1 MLQSSSVSRFS
12 VTQLVIFLATFF
24 LFGFM
29 LLLSFAAYTSS
40 KTSVNG
46 PIYGQIIQGK
56 DLIADILPPPEYI
69 IESYLVTFQAY
80 DSKNPAEIKEHLK
93 TFQRLHKEF
102 EERQEYWTKELK
114 DGEVKAMMTGDAA
127 KAARNFFSS
136 AEKEFFPALERGDVA
151 AAGSILHKS
160 LTPQYNAHRTVIDK
174 IVTLT
179 NAGNEKIEKDTVSLL
194 KTYNWVMIAIA
205 VAVLIVSA
213 LLSLLVIRSVHRTI
227 SACAD
232 ITNKIAEGDLSV
244 DIKVEGRGSIRLL
257 LESISTMASHL
268 REIVG
273 QVSATTHTLSSEA
286 DRLQSASR
294 QIAAESSQIA
304 NKARGFTSSIGELAA
319 TSSDISTN
327 CRSVASSS
335 ACATELASS
344 STAIVQETINGMQSI
359 ASHVRETS
367 EIIDSLG
374 VRSEQ
379 IGQIIETISDI
390 ADQTNLLALNA
401 AIEAARA
408 GEQGRGFAVVADE
421 VRALAERTT
430 RATREITGM
439 ISNIQKETRQAVG
452 CMEEGVK
459 EVESGSNAS
468 IRSGQALNS
477 IREEVG
483 EVTVK
488 IDQIATAAEQQTA
501 ATAVIN
507 EHIGQISDSIRGT
520 AQEATAVEESA
531 AQISSLTVKLDQ
543 LVGKFKM

>member
-1 MLQSSSVSRFS
+1 MSQNHAISRFS
-12 VTQLVIFLATFF
+12 VTQLVSFLAVFF
-24 LFGFM
+24 LLGFTV
-29 LLLSFAAYTSS
+29 LLSFSAYTSS
-40 KTSVNG
+40 KTAVNG

-69 IESYLVTFQAY
+69 IESYLVAFQAY
-80 DSKNPAEIKEHLK
+80 DAKDPGAVKEHLK
-93 TFQRLHKEF
+93 SVQRLRKEF
-102 EERQEYWTKELK
+102 EERQTYWTKELK
-114 DGEVKAMMTGDAA
+114 DGEIKTLMIGDAA
-127 KAARNFFSS
+127 KAAREFFNS
-136 AEKEFFPALERGDVA
+136 AEKDFFPALEREDTV
-151 AAGSILHKS
+151 AAGSVLHKS
-160 LTPQYNAHRTVIDK
+160 LTPHYNAHRSVIDK

-179 NAGNEKIEKDTVSLL
+179 NASNEKIEKSTVNLL
-194 KTYNWVMIAIA
+194 KTYNWVTIVIVIA
-205 VAVLIVSA
+205 VFVVSA
-213 LLSLLVIRSVHRTI
+213 LLSLLVIRSVHNTL
-227 SACAD
+227 STCAD
-232 ITNKIAEGDLSV
+232 ITNRIAEGDLCV

-257 LESISTMASHL
+257 LESISTMAAHL

-273 QVSATTHTLSSEA
+273 QVSATTHNLSSEA
-286 DRLQSASR
+286 DRLQSASH
-294 QIAAESSQIA
+294 QIAQESSQIA
-304 NKARGFTSSIGELAA
+304 VKARGFTNAIGELAA
-319 TSSDISTN
+319 TSNDISIN

-335 ACATELASS
+335 ASATKLASS

-359 ASHVRETS
+359 ANHVKETS
-367 EIIDSLG
+367 DIIDSLG

-439 ISNIQKETRQAVG
+439 IGNIQKETGQAVS

-459 EVESGSNAS
+459 EVEIGNNAS
-468 IRSGQALNS
+468 IRSGQALES

-501 ATAVIN
+501 ATADIN
-507 EHIGQISDSIRGT
+507 LHIGQISESIRGT
-520 AQEATAVEESA
+520 AQEATSVEESA
-531 AQISSLTVKLDQ
+531 AQISSMTVKLEQ

>member
-1 MLQSSSVSRFS
+1 MPRNRTVSRFS

-29 LLLSFAAYTSS
+29 LLLSFSAYTSS
-40 KTSVNG
+40 KTAVNG

-80 DSKNPAEIKEHLK
+80 DAKDPSAVKEHLK
-93 TFQRLHKEF
+93 SLQRLRKEF
-102 EERQEYWTKELK
+102 EERQAYWTKELK
-114 DGEVKAMMTGDAA
+114 EGEVKTLMIGDAA
-127 KAARNFFSS
+127 KAAREFFNS
-136 AEKEFFPALERGDVA
+136 AEKEFFPALERGDSA
-151 AAGSILHKS
+151 AAGSVLHKS
-160 LTPQYNAHRTVIDK
+160 LTPQYNAHRSVIDK
-174 IVTLT
+174 IVALT
-179 NAGNEKIEKDTVSLL
+179 NTSNENIEKKTVTLL
-194 KTYNWVMIAIA
+194 KTYNWVMIAMV
-205 VAVLIVSA
+205 VAVLLVST
-213 LLSLLVIRSVHRTI
+213 LISLFVIRSVHSTL
-227 SACAD
+227 STCAD
-232 ITNKIAEGDLSV
+232 ITNRIAEGDLSV

-257 LESISTMASHL
+257 LESISTMAAHL

-273 QVSATTHTLSSEA
+273 QVSATTHNLSSEA
-286 DRLQSASR
+286 DRLQSASH
-294 QIAAESSQIA
+294 QIAQESSQIA
-304 NKARGFTSSIGELAA
+304 VKARGFTSSIGELAA
-319 TSSDISTN
+319 TSNDISIN

-335 ACATELASS
+335 ASATELASS

-359 ASHVRETS
+359 ANHVKETS
-367 EIIDSLG
+367 DIIDSLG

-439 ISNIQKETRQAVG
+439 IGNIQKETSQAVN

-459 EVESGSNAS
+459 EVEVGNNAS
-468 IRSGQALNS
+468 IRSGQVLNS
-477 IREEVG
+477 IRDEVS
-483 EVTVK
+483 EVTIK
-488 IDQIATAAEQQTA
+488 IDHIATAAEQQTS
-501 ATAVIN
+501 ATAEIN
-507 EHIGQISDSIRGT
+507 QHIGQISESIRGT
-520 AQEATAVEESA
+520 AQEAHAVEESA
-531 AQISSLTVKLDQ
+531 AQISSMTVQ
-543 LVGKFKM
+543 LKQLIGKFKM